1 MAGPLPPPLLL
12 LLLLALVPL
21 LAAVGSDSTPTL
33 STLAGEQ
40 HLAPTMSLS
49 DELSEAPTSRDLH
62 FMKGETESQ
71 KVDRSGSARH
81 PGAVIACI
89 QEGVQSPEARG
100 LRAPTRTRN
109 CFEELDCSREPQLPT
124 GVLNPSDES
133 SASSPLISSPSS
145 HSTPGSGGTSNTYS
159 GVLGSESGSTTH
171 LSPSSSGV
179 TSSGQPSPSSTDS
192 TVASTALQSE
202 TATDSSSGSP
212 SLELSPTF
220 HSTAPSSTALTL
232 PWSHTSPSLGTEPS
246 SVSLAPTDR
255 TSEPSGPATGDA
267 GASEIHRNPGVVVTV
282 CLLVS
287 VLVTGSVVM
296 AVRCCRQRDSE
307 FQKLEEVSMESVS
320 SRSSFARPQL
330 SGVSLP

>member
-1 MAGPLPPPLLL
+1 MAGPLLPL

-21 LAAVGSDSTPTL
+21 LIAFGSDSLPTL
-33 STLAGEQ
+33 STL
-40 HLAPTMSLS
+40 T
-49 DELSEAPTSRDLH
+49 
-62 FMKGETESQ
+62 
-71 KVDRSGSARH
+71 
-81 PGAVIACI
+81 
-89 QEGVQSPEARG
+89 
-100 LRAPTRTRN
+100 
-109 CFEELDCSREPQLPT
+109 
-124 GVLNPSDES
+124 DES

-145 HSTPGSGGTSNTYS
+145 HSTPGSGETPNTYS
-159 GVLGSESGSTTH
+159 SVLGSESDSTTH

-192 TVASTALQSE
+192 TVASTSMRSE
-202 TATDSSSGSP
+202 TATDPSSGSP

-232 PWSHTSPSLGTEPS
+232 TWSPTSHSLGMEPS

-267 GASEIHRNPGVVVTV
+267 GAPELHRNPGVVVTV
-282 CLLVS
+282 CLLLS
-287 VLVTGSVVM
+287 VLLTGSVVM
-296 AVRCCRQRDSE
+296 AVGYCRQRDSE